1 MNFRCGVYV
10 CVCERERE
18 RERDRQTDRETERGR
33 QRNRRTDRDVL
44 TIRTRCIETFLE
56 HNVPKV
62 VLRRK
67 EKSCT
72 GQL

>member
-10 CVCERERE
+10 CVCVRERE
-18 RERDRQTDRETERGR
+18 RERDRQTETERGR

-44 TIRTRCIETFLE
+44 TTILE